1 MNLII
6 SLHSIFQ
13 DEESLR
19 QEKEVEAAGL
29 EHNSDGEGHDSE
41 EVEDDEEEGH
51 EEDAGLYDE
60 GVGVEGYFRGFFHW
74 LSEANE
80 N

>member
-6 SLHSIFQ
+6 SLHFIFQ

-19 QEKEVEAAGL
+19 QEEVEATGL

-51 EEDAGLYDE
+51 EEGAGLYDE
-60 GVGVEGYFRGFFHW
+60 GVGVGGYFRGFFRS
-74 LSEANE
+74 LSEADE
-80 N
+80 S